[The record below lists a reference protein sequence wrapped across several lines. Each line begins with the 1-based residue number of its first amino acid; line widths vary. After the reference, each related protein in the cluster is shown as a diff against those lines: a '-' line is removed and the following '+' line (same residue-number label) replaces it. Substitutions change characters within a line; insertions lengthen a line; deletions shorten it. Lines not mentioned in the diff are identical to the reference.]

1 MSFFRQLGR
10 GASNALKLGKQLQSG
25 ANVFGRQLSNTAQ
38 KIGSGLEQAQ
48 RVVSKIEK
56 PLSDIPVL
64 GQGVKIIG
72 EGLGVGKNL
81 ADIGQRGGGAI
92 RALSQGNVQQAIKEG
107 RAIGGELKD
116 ISSQG
121 SDILKRGGELAG
133 QVAMFV

>member
-10 GASNALKLGKQLQSG
+10 GIGQATRFGRQIQQG
-25 ANVFGRQLSNTAQ
+25 ANVFGRQLSNTAKQ
-38 KIGSGLEQAQ
+38 IGGGLEQAQ

-56 PLSDIPVL
+56 PLGDVPIL
-64 GQGVKIIG
+64 GGGLKVIS

-116 ISSQG
+116 IGGQAQ
-121 SDILKRGGELAG
+121 DILKRGGEVAG